1 MVITRSHT
9 YGPDAPAPYL
19 DIPTYTLNL
28 DLPPRERWK
37 HIILHYPH
45 LNTQVL
51 SVISQ
56 FLDETVPGFTK
67 PLAKLLMASTLSRL
81 ASDELTE
88 ELEGIAEV
96 SGTPM
101 WALVAENIAYDY
113 MAGGSS
119 GGVRTVGEGGREE
132 MFHFRNLDWMMEETR
147 QTTIQVNYT
156 RGGKSVLEAI
166 HYVGMVGIATG
177 VRYASL
183 LLFV

>member
-37 HIILHYPH
+37 HIITHYPH

-67 PLAKLLMASTLSRL
+67 PLAKLLMASTFSRL

-113 MAGGSS
+113 MAGCSS

-156 RGGKSVLEAI
+156 KGGKSVLEAI

-177 VRYASL
+177 VRYGSHL
-183 LLFV
+183 QFV